1 MYTRI
6 SLEIILLVLSRLD
19 YPPLWREEESGWV
32 DACDSS
38 IMYSLEQGFIKKEKE
53 KEKKNERKWRKYDE
67 TKPILRRVMQPGFV
81 SRAFSFPFRN
91 EFDGARFLFFLLLFL
106 FTTNLLLYLTILF
119 ILLYFVRNLILY
131 NLILN
136 IYIEKNI
143 LRNFFRIKINKL
155 ISSWLFKLFTRFSI
169 FIDLDFF

>member
-6 SLEIILLVLSRLD
+6 SLEIILRFVEARLSSAVKRGRERMGGCLRLEYYVQSGAGIHKKRKRKRKKKWKKMEEIRWNKTYFASSHAARVCESSFLVFLQKR
-19 YPPLWREEESGWV
+19 
-32 DACDSS
+32 
-38 IMYSLEQGFIKKEKE
+38 I
-53 KEKKNERKWRKYDE
+53 
-67 TKPILRRVMQPGFV
+67 RRC
-81 SRAFSFPFRN
+81 SFP
-91 EFDGARFLFFLLLFL
+91 FFLLLFL

-155 ISSWLFKLFTRFSI
+155 ILIWPFKLFTRFSI